1 MAIRVLDQ
9 TWHNSVM
16 ADQDQIPLHPLQA
29 MPLPRRQGIT
39 DACLINKH
47 PVFYQQKFLC
57 WGYLP
62 DHLVLEFLV
71 KANEI
76 NPTYYWNDNQRL
88 INVMACL
95 IKNYPMKWH

>member
-1 MAIRVLDQ
+1 
-9 TWHNSVM
+9 
-16 ADQDQIPLHPLQA
+16 
-29 MPLPRRQGIT
+29 MPLPKKTGIS

-71 KANEI
+71 TVNEI
-76 NPTYYWNDNQRL
+76 SPSHSKSDTSQRL
-88 INVMACL
+88 LNVMAYL
-95 IKNYPMKWH
+95 KKNYPTNWH